1 MVDIVTFILETMN
14 LHQTLRHILRPL
26 QRGNDLLELVGHALD
41 HFGKVEPVLGD
52 FLDVENDDCASGVI
66 NQVNDVVERRRHHVN
81 VFAIEWS
88 DEGLVQTSRDIMSE
102 LVARVLESLDALRIL
117 GVIVVLVGQH
127 LLQLAR
133 GRGDV
138 ERHLREQVEVLMFFG
153 EQANQTHG
161 TPSFVGTLSERMP
174 DYNLP
179 VADLPNVM
187 LVVYQKAGMIQD
199 HLSDIQQLLRIES
212 DAIAQTATRL
222 DEDQVRQVV
231 ELLANCKGKVVILG
245 VGKSG
250 IIGQKIAATMT
261 STGTAALYLHPSDAL
276 HGSLGIVQGD
286 DVVMV
291 LSNSGETDE
300 LVAMLP
306 SLKNRGV
313 PIVAIVGN
321 LNSTLAR
328 RADAVLDAS
337 VDKEAC
343 PLNLAPTT
351 STTVALA
358 IGDALAMTV
367 MKVKGLTS
375 DDFAVNH
382 PAGRLGK
389 RLTLRVADLMHC
401 DGENPTIATG
411 SSWVDVVRAISNGG
425 LGAVC
430 VVDDDGRLAGIIT
443 DGDLRRAIE
452 RTSHDLLAKLTGDD
466 FMTRKPVVATPE
478 LLAFDALRL
487 MEDRPR
493 QISVLP
499 VIDQDGKCVGLIRVH
514 DIVRSGL

>member
-1 MVDIVTFILETMN
+1 MT
-14 LHQTLRHILRPL
+14 
-26 QRGNDLLELVGHALD
+26 
-41 HFGKVEPVLGD
+41 
-52 FLDVENDDCASGVI
+52 
-66 NQVNDVVERRRHHVN
+66 
-81 VFAIEWS
+81 
-88 DEGLVQTSRDIMSE
+88 
-102 LVARVLESLDALRIL
+102 
-117 GVIVVLVGQH
+117 
-127 LLQLAR
+127 
-133 GRGDV
+133 
-138 ERHLREQVEVLMFFG
+138 
-153 EQANQTHG
+153 
-161 TPSFVGTLSERMP
+161 
-174 DYNLP
+174 
-179 VADLPNVM
+179 
-187 LVVYQKAGMIQD
+187 QD
-199 HLSDIQQLLRIES
+199 HLADMQQVLRIES
-212 DAIAQTATRL
+212 DAMAQTAERL
-222 DEDQVRQVV
+222 DRGEVGRVV
-231 ELLANCKGKVVILG
+231 ELVVHCKGKVVIVG

-261 STGTAALYLHPSDAL
+261 SAGTAALYLHPSDAL
-276 HGSLGIVQGD
+276 HGGLGIVQED
-286 DVVMV
+286 DVVIV
-291 LSNSGETDE
+291 LSNSGETE
-300 LVAMLP
+300 EIVAMLP
-306 SLKNRGV
+306 YLKNRDV

-321 LNSTLAR
+321 VNSTLAR

-367 MKVKGLTS
+367 MKVKGLTT

-401 DGENPTIATG
+401 DGENPTIASG
-411 SSWVDVVRAISNGG
+411 SSWVDVVRAISKGG

-430 VVDDDGRLAGIIT
+430 VVDRDGRLAGIIT

-452 RTSHDLLAKLTGDD
+452 QTSHESLANLTSDD
-466 FMTRKPVVATPE
+466 FMTRKPVVVTPE

-487 MEDRPR
+487 MEDRPS

-499 VIDQDGKCVGLIRVH
+499 VVDGDERCVGLIRVH